1 MKKFSALVAGLILS
15 VSAWS
20 ADFYTILTKAQGG
33 DVSAQSELGTMYYL
47 GKETKQ
53 DYQKANEW
61 LTKAAH
67 QGDTN
72 ALYYLGLLYSN
83 SQYTAN
89 DEQKAFEFLRQSAEL
104 NYPTAQTSFGLRLIG
119 QNNCND
125 GIAWLEKAANQ
136 GDDSAFLFLEFI
148 YQEFTD
154 KELRIHNTL
163 YPQCPKNNTKY
174 FYWTHKH
181 ALTGNP
187 YAQSQLASLYLTG
200 IGTAIDYQQAY
211 YWASLASD
219 NDSSYG
225 SAIVANL
232 YRNGLGVAKNP
243 TKAIE
248 YYKKTISQIQGE
260 LARQIDGLV
269 KDSSQQLL
277 NSSMSM
283 LASYYY
289 ELGMYTHAHGY
300 LTQLLY
306 TTEANAAKSLLA
318 TMYSEGLGVTKNE
331 EQAFVYNKDL
341 AELGFPENQFNVG
354 LAYHLGLGVQI
365 DYHQAVYWYTLA
377 ANQGISD
384 AQLNLGVLYA
394 EGQGVRQDDKTAFNW
409 YAKAAAQGNT
419 IAQENIGSF
428 YYDGTGVRQNKT
440 LAKEWYGKACDGGS
454 QDGCDMYRQLKQAGY

>member
-1 MKKFSALVAGLILS
+1 MKKFSALAAGLILS

-67 QGDTN
+67 QGDAN
-72 ALYYLGLLYSN
+72 ALYYLGLLYEN

-89 DEQKAFEFLRQSAEL
+89 DKQKAFEFFRQSAEL
-104 NYPTAQTSFGLRLIG
+104 NYPPAQTSFGLRLID

-125 GIAWLEKAANQ
+125 GITWLEKAANQ
-136 GDDSAFLFLEFI
+136 GNDLAFHFLGFI
-148 YQEFTD
+148 YQEFIS
-154 KELRIHNTL
+154 KELGIHNTS
-163 YPQCPKNNTKY
+163 YSQCPKDDAKY
-174 FYWTHKH
+174 FYWTHKY
-181 ALTGNP
+181 ALTGEP
-187 YAQSQLASLYLTG
+187 YAQSQLAYMYQTG

-219 NDSSYG
+219 NGGSSG
-225 SAIVANL
+225 SAIVAEL
-232 YRNGLGVAKNP
+232 YRNGLGIAKNP

-248 YYKKTISQIQGE
+248 YYKKTISQDRDN
-260 LARQIDGLV
+260 LAKILDESLKG
-269 KDSSQQLL
+269 SSQALL
-277 NSSMSM
+277 DSHMM
-283 LASYYY
+283 LLASYYY

-306 TTEANAAKSLLA
+306 TKEANAAKSLLA
-318 TMYSEGLGVTKNE
+318 IMYSEGLGVTKNE

-341 AELGFPENQFNVG
+341 AEQGFPTHQHNVG
-354 LAYHLGLGVQI
+354 LAYHLGRGVQI

-409 YAKAAAQGNT
+409 YTKAAAQGNT
-419 IAQENIGSF
+419 IAQRNIGLF
-428 YYDGTGVRQNKT
+428 YYNGTGVRQNKT